1 MYYVANGK
9 VYADAGD
16 GKVKGV
22 SITAKDKV
30 VTHREL
36 ESVTPK
42 LVGSA
47 VELPEGAVPCTLDMV
62 IAKFNVSE
70 SNPVVFKSDKG
81 KKEQ

>member
-9 VYADAGD
+9 VYADVGD

-30 VTHREL
+30 VTTREL

-42 LVGSA
+42 LVGGA
-47 VELPEGAVPCTLDMV
+47 VDMPEGAVPCTLDMV
-62 IAKFNVSE
+62 VAKFNVSE
-70 SNPVVFKSDKG
+70 SNPVVFKAEKG
-81 KKEQ
+81 KKEE